1 MAVRVQSLPADTI
14 DTIAGSFY
22 RSLAARRR
30 SPRTIQ
36 SYREAI
42 EQFDVFLAER
52 GMPRSIRSIRREHVE
67 SFITYLL
74 DEKRDPRHGRVLKP
88 ATARNRYMGLRALF
102 LWALDEEEI
111 ERSPMAKMR
120 PPSVPPPSIP
130 VISDDELRRL
140 LKVCEGK
147 GFRSR
152 RDTAV
157 IRLFLDSGMRRAEL
171 AALTVADLDMKDCVA
186 IVRHGKGDRARL
198 VSFGPAAA
206 QALDRYL
213 RERAKAIAR
222 WERRGRPTDRLWI
235 GSGGAMTDS
244 GIAQIVRDRS
254 IQAGLKPLHAHQFRH
269 TFAHRRLAS
278 GMNEGD
284 VQILGGW
291 RDRGMLSRYGASAAQ
306 ERALAAA
313 RSKGGLFDG

>member
-1 MAVRVQSLPADTI
+1 MAVQIQVLPADAI
-14 DTIAGSFY
+14 GTIAESFY

-42 EQFDVFLAER
+42 EQFDAYLAER
-52 GMPRSIRSIRREHVE
+52 GMPRSIRAVRREHVE
-67 SFITYLL
+67 SFISYLL
-74 DEKRDPRHGRVLKP
+74 DEKRDVRHDRALKP

-102 LWALDEEEI
+102 VWALDEEEI

-120 PPSVPPPSIP
+120 PPTVPPPTIP
-130 VISDDELRRL
+130 VITDDELTRL

-147 GFRSR
+147 SFRAR

-171 AALTVADLDMKDCVA
+171 AALTLADLDLKDSVA

-198 VSFGPAAA
+198 VSFGPATA
-206 QALDRYL
+206 QAIDRYL

-222 WERRGRPTDRLWI
+222 WERRGMPTDRLWI
-235 GSGGAMTDS
+235 GSGGPMTDS

-254 IQAGLKPLHAHQFRH
+254 MQAGLKPLHAHQFRH

-278 GMNEGD
+278 GMAEGD

-291 RDRGMLSRYGASAAQ
+291 KDRGMLSRYGASAAQ

-313 RSKGGLFDG
+313 RRFGGVLDR